1 MCCMA
6 LIKCSECGKEMS
18 DNAVSCPNCGAPVK
32 NVMSQGTSGTAGG
45 QTKYCAGCG
54 KQMHISATTCPHC
67 GFVSIPKVSSAGA
80 IVGIIINII
89 FWPGLGTIIG
99 GDVGIGVIQ
108 MAMYFFAW
116 LCILTFFGAIIGI
129 PLAFAMWIWALVSSI
144 NQLRK

>member
-1 MCCMA
+1 MA
-6 LIKCSECGKEMS
+6 LTKCIDCGKEMS
-18 DNAVSCPNCGAPVK
+18 DNAVSCPNCGAPIKDVTP
-32 NVMSQGTSGTAGG
+32 QGTSDIAGG

-67 GFVSIPKVSSAGA
+67 GFVSTPKVNSTAA

-108 MAMYFFAW
+108 MVLYVFGW
-116 LCILTFFGAIIGI
+116 LCIFTLIGAIIGI
-129 PLAFAMWIWALVSSI
+129 PLVIAMWIWALVSSI
-144 NQLRK
+144 NQLRKT